1 MGCRMKQL
9 NFLNTREVKKIRE
22 QITAQFGF
30 FPQGDYAFLQNDN
43 DRLLMVNKDVAKLEL
58 KNLRIDRMGLYLGE
72 MKPNHI
78 RLSKEGAQLLV
89 KLGGKKVTNI
99 VDIDAQDVEIYF
111 KGDDLT
117 KDLGTEN
124 RLIILRYQN
133 EILGCASYKEGKI
146 LNFLPK
152 IHRGTVIV

>member
-1 MGCRMKQL
+1 MMKRL

-22 QITAQFGF
+22 QVIVDFGF
-30 FPQGDYAFLQNDN
+30 FPKGDYAFLKSDK
-43 DRLLMVNKDVAKLEL
+43 DRLFIVNKDVAKLEL

-72 MKPNHI
+72 VKPNQI
-78 RLSKEGAQLLV
+78 RLSKEGAQLIV
-89 KLGGKKVTNI
+89 RLGGNKVTNI
-99 VDIDAQDVEIYF
+99 VEINEEEVKEYF
-111 KGDDLT
+111 QGNDLI
-117 KDLGTEN
+117 KDLGEKN
-124 RLIILRYQN
+124 RLIILKHKK